1 MMNQEVIKF
10 IQEALECSVFIAP
23 KEPGLTFDEV
33 LEIGKKI
40 GLQAGEIGDALPFAA
55 KVYIGVKML
64 LPSDNAMAAW
74 CLYFPETPDYRN
86 FAAFDF
92 VVSQLN
98 TSVRAEGARNA
109 RLERTLLLSARSRS
123 TSRETT
129 SRITMQVM
137 AGQLTDDDGVLRFP
151 SGQWQGERGLPSA
164 TLQAQSR
171 GHATRRD
178 SRARLH
184 PHVKDVIERRTD
196 GRPKYAEPLDAFA
209 EELDKLGYGSFR
221 LWWKQIVAELR
232 CGDVQCSPVSVSVLA
247 AALVEGALTFIVKHA
262 HGLGLGVFGSRT
274 FDDNPRTWRIDDL
287 VTSAA
292 AGREAAIL
300 DAPTKNRAEALI
312 RTRSKGLA
320 RRAAHRQAP
329 WPIDL

>member
-10 IQEALECSVFIAP
+10 IQEALECSVYIAP

-74 CLYFPETPDYRN
+74 CLYFPEIPDYRN

-109 RLERTLLLSARSRS
+109 RLERTLIVERAVAQHIPRNDI
-123 TSRETT
+123 EVA
-129 SRITMQVM
+129 ITMQVI

-151 SGQWQGERGLPSA
+151 SGPMA
-164 TLQAQSR
+164 TGTWASQRNTS
-171 GHATRRD
+171 
-178 SRARLH
+178 
-184 PHVKDVIERRTD
+184 
-196 GRPKYAEPLDAFA
+196 
-209 EELDKLGYGSFR
+209 
-221 LWWKQIVAELR
+221 
-232 CGDVQCSPVSVSVLA
+232 
-247 AALVEGALTFIVKHA
+247 GAIP
-262 HGLGLGVFGSRT
+262 GSRHAQ
-274 FDDNPRTWRIDDL
+274 RL
-287 VTSAA
+287 
-292 AGREAAIL
+292 
-300 DAPTKNRAEALI
+300 
-312 RTRSKGLA
+312 TRSSASACQGCYRA
-320 RRAAHRQAP
+320 TDRWPPEICRTSRRVCGGTR
-329 WPIDL
+329 

>member
-10 IQEALECSVFIAP
+10 IQEALECSVYIAP

-74 CLYFPETPDYRN
+74 CLYFPEIPNYRN

-109 RLERTLLLSARSRS
+109 RLERTLIVERAVAQHIPRNDI
-123 TSRETT
+123 EVA
-129 SRITMQVM
+129 ITMQVM

-196 GRPKYAEPLDAFA
+196 GRPNMPNL
-209 EELDKLGYGSFR
+209 STR
-221 LWWKQIVAELR
+221 LR
-232 CGDVQCSPVSVSVLA
+232 SS
-247 AALVEGALTFIVKHA
+247 
-262 HGLGLGVFGSRT
+262 
-274 FDDNPRTWRIDDL
+274 
-287 VTSAA
+287 
-292 AGREAAIL
+292 
-300 DAPTKNRAEALI
+300 
-312 RTRSKGLA
+312 TR
-320 RRAAHRQAP
+320 
-329 WPIDL
+329 